1 MSENDLKNRSV
12 SSDQC
17 MSGTSV
23 FNNCIREY
31 SKFNRNKIKGL
42 SKKFV
47 QRSRHALFYASIQG
61 HAVDCI
67 ANSCHLRHRDR
78 QPSRIQVKWLTRK
91 FRKSRAF
98 RKYLRGCLCKTRLVI
113 LKLKIN
119 HVPYFCHS
127 LGLLSIP

>member
-1 MSENDLKNRSV
+1 MKNRSV
-12 SSDQC
+12 SSDQY

-31 SKFNRNKIKGL
+31 SKFNRNKMKGL

-67 ANSCHLRHRDR
+67 ANFCHLRYRDR
-78 QPSRIQVKWLTRK
+78 EPSRIQVKWLTRK
-91 FRKSRAF
+91 FRKCQAF
-98 RKYLRGCLCKTRLVI
+98 RKYLRHKIKDLCQNPLI
-113 LKLKIN
+113 CII
-119 HVPYFCHS
+119 F
-127 LGLLSIP
+127 